1 MPVDRKQTENF
12 GPGTTVP
19 AVCDDG
25 HMLLSGGRWPLQL
38 CESRLYTSLERL
50 YRGIPDCATATARLL
65 PKECHPY
72 APPWERYWAAHQ
84 DPGLRSSRIHLNF
97 AGQIELQL
105 RLQSATSTACFGQHK
120 VLRRAWAACRRMH
133 MVARVKL
140 RWQATCFTK
149 NTTPHASRPHGPLL
163 DNTLP

>member
-25 HMLLSGGRWPLQL
+25 HMLLCGGRWPLQL

-84 DPGLRSSRIHLNF
+84 DPGLRSSRSHLNF

-105 RLQSATSTACFGQHK
+105 RLQSATCPRHVSDSIKYCDELGPHAAACTWLRGSSCAGRQR
-120 VLRRAWAACRRMH
+120 VSPRIQLPTRRAH
-133 MVARVKL
+133 M
-140 RWQATCFTK
+140 
-149 NTTPHASRPHGPLL
+149 GPY
-163 DNTLP
+163 